1 MKMDLHNNIA
11 VVRAISPVA
20 IGTTGTGKTSGVL
33 DTAGYSGVEFVASYG
48 TITSTTAVFTAILTE
63 STATG
68 SGFTSVADSDL
79 LGTEAAFVPAV
90 GTRVS
95 GSNKN
100 CVKKLGY
107 VGNKRYLKI
116 QVYSAATA
124 TTPIG
129 VDMLLHSPRTAPTS

>member
-1 MKMDLHNNIA
+1 MKFDLHNNIVA
-11 VVRAISPVA
+11 SRAISPVA

-33 DTAGYSGVEFVASYG
+33 DTAGYNGVEFVASYG
-48 TITSTTAVFTAILTE
+48 TITSTTAVYTAILKE
-63 STATG
+63 CSTTG
-68 SGFTSVADSDL
+68 GTFTSVADSDL

-107 VGNKRYLKI
+107 IGKERYLKI

-124 TTPIG
+124 GTIIG
-129 VDMLLHSPRTAPTS
+129 VDMLLHSPRNAPTS